1 MTNREF
7 FEAIINGTINDE
19 IKAHAEEAIEKM
31 DARNAK
37 RANTPSKTAI
47 ANAPLIEGI
56 KELLTNEPQT
66 ASVIGEK
73 MEISTPKASA
83 LLRQIVANG
92 DDPRRVSKK
101 DTTLRSIPKGLVDT
115 LKSTIFFAQNTK
127 RMFGRPADYDLN
139 RAGRICPANWA
150 GRNYSLNTTFAQS

>member
-47 ANAPLIEGI
+47 ANAPLIEKI
-56 KELLTNEPQT
+56 KEVLTNEPQT

-73 MEISTPKASA
+73 IGETVYKASG
-83 LLRQIVANG
+83 LLREMAKHEEVLVV
-92 DDPRRVSKK
+92 DVKVPKK
-101 DTTLRSIPKGLVDT
+101 GKQKGYYLAQYPKGLRSS
-115 LKSTIFFAQNTK
+115 LK
-127 RMFGRPADYDLN
+127 P
-139 RAGRICPANWA
+139 
-150 GRNYSLNTTFAQS
+150 

>member
-92 DDPRRVSKK
+92 DALVTDVKVPKK
-101 DTTLRSIPKGLVDT
+101 GKQKGYYLG
-115 LKSTIFFAQNTK
+115 QYPQG
-127 RMFGRPADYDLN
+127 FGRHPKVYHFFRPKYQTYV
-139 RAGRICPANWA
+139 RAGRPTKI
-150 GRNYSLNTTFAQS
+150 

>member
-37 RANTPSKTAI
+37 RASKPSKTAI
-47 ANAPLIEGI
+47 ANAPLIEKI
-56 KELLTNEPQT
+56 KEVLTNEPQT

-73 MEISTPKASA
+73 IGETVYKASG
-83 LLRQIVANG
+83 LLREMAKHEEVLVT
-92 DDPRRVSKK
+92 DVKVPKK
-101 DTTLRSIPKGLVDT
+101 GKQKGYYL
-115 LKSTIFFAQNTK
+115 A
-127 RMFGRPADYDLN
+127 
-139 RAGRICPANWA
+139 
-150 GRNYSLNTTFAQS
+150 

>member
-7 FEAIINGTINDE
+7 YEAIINGTINDE

-47 ANAPLIEGI
+47 ANAPLIEEI
-56 KELLTNEPQT
+56 KKLLTNEPQT
-66 ASVIGEK
+66 ASAIGEK

-92 DDPRRVSKK
+92 DAFVTDVKVPKK
-101 DTTLRSIPKGLVDT
+101 GKQKGYYL
-115 LKSTIFFAQNTK
+115 A
-127 RMFGRPADYDLN
+127 
-139 RAGRICPANWA
+139 
-150 GRNYSLNTTFAQS
+150 

>member
-37 RANTPSKTAI
+37 RASKSSKTAI
-47 ANAPLIEGI
+47 ANAPLIEKI
-56 KELLTNEPQT
+56 KEVLTNEPQT

-73 MEISTPKASA
+73 IGETVYKASG
-83 LLRQIVANG
+83 LLREMAKHEEVLVV
-92 DDPRRVSKK
+92 DVKVPKK
-101 DTTLRSIPKGLVDT
+101 GKQKGYYL
-115 LKSTIFFAQNTK
+115 A
-127 RMFGRPADYDLN
+127 
-139 RAGRICPANWA
+139 
-150 GRNYSLNTTFAQS
+150 